1 MWEYHDGGA
10 WGWWLLMSLS
20 MVVFWVLVI
29 VGIVALV
36 NWSGGKRE
44 ADGGSGTRETPE
56 QTLAR
61 RLASGEIDQEQ
72 YRALRDELRGRP
84 PGPSP
89 AVH

>member
-1 MWEYHDGGA
+1 MWGYHDGGW

-20 MVVFWVLVI
+20 MLAFWALVI
-29 VGIVALV
+29 VGLVALV

-44 ADGGSGTRETPE
+44 ADGGARETPE

-84 PGPSP
+84 PGPTA